1 MFFYRFY
8 DCPKVNFGPLS
19 TFAPEKGKE
28 EHKFFFF
35 YVKNGFSI
43 KNLFWAILE
52 PKMIA
57 SLNSG

>member
-35 YVKNGFSI
+35 
-43 KNLFWAILE
+43 IL
-52 PKMIA
+52 KMVFP
-57 SLNSG
+57 

>member
-28 EHKFFFF
+28 ERKLFFFM
-35 YVKNGFSI
+35 
-43 KNLFWAILE
+43 L
-52 PKMIA
+52 KMVFP
-57 SLNSG
+57 